1 MTVLTFLGIVD
12 ISDSDDF
19 GTINLKLALD
29 LHDAIR
35 THSSELMI
43 EEKAE
48 NIIEICCEQMLDN
61 LIEFYDWH
69 PGEIEYANFVY
80 AKCVRISAFELLE
93 IAKKRIT
100 HPKKRER
107 QTKLRIEDIKVG
119 AMLAYVM
126 NVHNL
131 LSDRLENAFRKEHGA
146 MYFDS

>member
-69 PGEIEYANFVY
+69 PGEIEYANFVFSL
-80 AKCVRISAFELLE
+80 ISISSSMVICSKSILE
-93 IAKKRIT
+93 RCLFISSKSINIST
-100 HPKKRER
+100 
-107 QTKLRIEDIKVG
+107 G
-119 AMLAYVM
+119 
-126 NVHNL
+126 
-131 LSDRLENAFRKEHGA
+131 
-146 MYFDS
+146 